1 MTTEATKYDTRHGG
15 PYDRGAADYYYWR
28 AYRPHYFEADTY
40 TSPEVT
46 DLTPAE
52 IEAYKAGY
60 EEAEAMGDRKDWG

>member
-1 MTTEATKYDTRHGG
+1 MKYDTRHGG
-15 PYDRGAADYYYWR
+15 PYDRGMADYYYWR

-52 IEAYKAGY
+52 VEAYKAGY